1 MMQLTVQAVKGESGM
16 ISILIVE
23 DDPHISGMIVEILK
37 LGGYSGE
44 ICENGVKAVAEIRHG
59 RYDLVLLDVMLPDM
73 DGFKVMEK
81 VRDTHIPVIFLT
93 ALQDV
98 TDKVKGLKLGA
109 EDYMVKPFEAVELL
123 ARIEVVL
130 RRTHRGENILKFHDV
145 VLNVAE
151 HSVTKSDIP
160 VSLTPKEFDLLVF
173 FLQNRGIALTR
184 ERLLAAV
191 WGYTFE
197 GETRTVDAH
206 VQQIRK
212 KMGLQDWIVTIPKL
226 GYRLKSSDET

>member
-1 MMQLTVQAVKGESGM
+1 M

-23 DDPHISGMIVEILK
+23 DDPHISKMIVEILK
-37 LGGYSGE
+37 LGGYAGE
-44 ICENGVKAVAEIRHG
+44 ICENGSQAVTRILHG
-59 RYDLVLLDVMLPDM
+59 SYDLILLDVMLPDM
-73 DGFKVMEK
+73 NGFEVMEK
-81 VRDTHIPVIFLT
+81 VTDKHVPVIFLT

-130 RRTHRGENILKFHDV
+130 RRTNHAENMLKFQDV
-145 VLNVAE
+145 TVNFEEHLARKNGVA
-151 HSVTKSDIP
+151 VN
-160 VSLTPKEFDLLVF
+160 LTPKEFDLLVF
-173 FLQNRGIALTR
+173 FLQNQRIALTR

-191 WGYTFE
+191 WGYGFE

-206 VQQIRK
+206 VQQVRK
-212 KMGLQDWIVTIPKL
+212 KMGLQNWLVTIPKL
-226 GYRLKSSDET
+226 GYRLKSGDDR